1 MIKKC
6 KIKTRILI
14 TILKI
19 QALIMTLIKIKEN
32 QLVKK
37 EKSKWM
43 RNQKMI

>member
-1 MIKKC
+1 MSKKN

-32 QLVKK
+32 QLAKK